1 MITGRLRAHLTGKR
15 RKGDADRLAVLRQMR
30 NEADYVDNLP
40 WIDVAST
47 VVAALAS
54 ADRVF
59 QSLVPPKI

>member
-1 MITGRLRAHLTGKR
+1 
-15 RKGDADRLAVLRQMR
+15 MR

-40 WIDVAST
+40 WTDVAAT

-59 QSLVPPKI
+59 QSLVPPKSS